1 MRKDVKYFLFF
12 LVPVLLFSYSLDVLI
27 SKNIK
32 KSNKFAE
39 KEYTTWNTIFEGKI
53 NSDLLIYGA
62 SRAWVQFNSTMI
74 EDSLHIPTY
83 NLGIDGLYF
92 QMQYFRHKMLMKNNK
107 KPKLIIIAIDMFSL
121 EKRKDL
127 YNLEQFLPY
136 MLWNKEIK
144 TATSGYKGFTAID
157 YEIPLIRYYG
167 RTRAIETAFRFASG
181 HLSNPVCRVKGY
193 QARDETWNTDF
204 DNAKLKMK
212 EQVINPDK
220 SIILLFETF
229 INECNSQNI
238 KLIFVNAP
246 EYSEGQKF
254 IKNREEVLAIYTK
267 WSKQYHIP
275 FYDYSKSSI
284 SFQKKYF
291 YNSIHMNKKGSEL
304 FTAQLIDTLKQ
315 SNTIRDLNFNIS
327 THE

>member
-1 MRKDVKYFLFF
+1 MRKDVKYFLIF
-12 LVPVLLFSYSLDVLI
+12 LLPICLFSYGLDVLI
-27 SKNIK
+27 SKNLK

-39 KEYTTWNTIFEGKI
+39 KEYTTWNTVFEGKI

-107 KPKLIIIAIDMFSL
+107 KPKVIIIAIDMFSL
-121 EKRKDL
+121 EKRKEL

-136 MLWNKEIK
+136 MLWNIAIK
-144 TATSGYKGFTAID
+144 DATSDYKGFTAID

-167 RTRAIETAFRFASG
+167 RTRAIETAFRSVSG
-181 HLSNPVCRVKGY
+181 HLSNPVCRVKGF

-204 DNAKLKMK
+204 DKAKLEMK
-212 EQVINPDK
+212 VQVIKPDK
-220 SIILLFETF
+220 SIIALFERF
-229 INECNSQNI
+229 INECKQQNI
-238 KLIFVNAP
+238 ELIFVNAP

-254 IKNREEVLAIYTK
+254 IKNREEVLAIYNK

-291 YNSIHMNKKGSEL
+291 YNSIHMNKKGAEL
-304 FTAQLIDTLKQ
+304 FTAKLIDTLKQ
-315 SNTIRDLNFNIS
+315 SKIIKEFDN
-327 THE
+327 E